1 MRTLIIYTAV
11 AGALY
16 FVPTNQTGHASPAS
30 DAKIDH
36 QVACVD
42 ALPELATPPMD
53 EGESA
58 LRYCD

>member
-16 FVPTNQTGHASPAS
+16 FVPTNQEGHASPAG
-30 DAKIDH
+30 DAKIDY

-42 ALPELATPPMD
+42 ALPDLASSPAP
-53 EGESA
+53 EGEA
-58 LRYCD
+58 ELLYCE

>member
-16 FVPTNQTGHASPAS
+16 FVPTNQEGHAAPAS
-30 DAKIDH
+30 DAKIDY

-42 ALPELATPPMD
+42 ALPERSTPHMV
-53 EGESA
+53 EGESS
-58 LRYCD
+58 LRYCE